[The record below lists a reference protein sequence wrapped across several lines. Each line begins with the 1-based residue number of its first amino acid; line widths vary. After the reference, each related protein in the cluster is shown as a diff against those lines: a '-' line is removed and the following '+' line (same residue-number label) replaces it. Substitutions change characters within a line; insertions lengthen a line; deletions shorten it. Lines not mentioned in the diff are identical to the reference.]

1 MVRLVTRLARAGALL
16 TLLAGVLLLSTRC
29 SRGPD
34 AADVR
39 TALQEQLDAALGGRV
54 LTVKSLVPAGSA
66 SLSGRDGRLKYFNAE
81 LEFARDYDFTNW
93 NAHSVASLA
102 ALLGAGPK
110 GVIGLKEGGNR
121 AGDTLGVYGSAAF
134 EKQGDRWTL
143 VPLAQPPVPSAAEV
157 PPAALTAAVRP
168 QPHEV
173 PPPSPAHTEYAK
185 LGELLTLPR
194 APGVTES
201 DREEILV
208 EEFQR
213 TRHAARLRLEQKADE
228 LTVAGGPPG
237 GAYQE
242 TLIALDARAA
252 AAGIALTTLTSAG
265 SVENIRLLSDHRA
278 QFALVQNDI
287 ADNAYAGSGRFAG
300 APQRDLRSVA
310 SLFPETIQ
318 LVTRAQSGISSVTD
332 LKGKRVGLGPIGSG
346 TRANALAIL
355 AANGITEDMLGG
367 ALDDPIVEA
376 TRALADGRLDA
387 FFITV
392 HAPAPALQRLAAALP
407 LAWVPIGPSRE
418 LIASGLVPITMPPET
433 YPGQKTPIPTLAA
446 TALLVTREDV
456 PPVQVERMLSLLFE
470 GKHTVD
476 SAAVS
481 RIALRTARSGV
492 NLPWSPVADA
502 WLTAHVADPQPCG
515 AKPCDVH

>member
-1 MVRLVTRLARAGALL
+1 MVRLVTRMVRAWVLLAVAALL
-16 TLLAGVLLLSTRC
+16 LAAGC

-34 AADVR
+34 AAGVR
-39 TALQEQLDAALGGRV
+39 NALQAQLDAALGGRV

-93 NAHSVASLA
+93 NAHSVSSLA

-110 GVIGLKEGGNR
+110 GVLGLKEGGNR
-121 AGDTLGVYGSAAF
+121 AGDTIGVYGSAAF
-134 EKQGDRWTL
+134 QQQDGQWTL
-143 VPLAQPPVPSAAEV
+143 VPLAQQPVAPAAEV
-157 PPAALTAAVRP
+157 PAAALVATVRP
-168 QPHEV
+168 QPHEM
-173 PPPSPAHTEYAK
+173 PAPSPAQVEYTK
-185 LGELLTLPR
+185 LGELMTLPR
-194 APGVTES
+194 APGVTEN
-201 DREEILV
+201 DRAAILV

-213 TRHAARLRLEQKADE
+213 AHQAARQRLQQKADE
-228 LTVAGGPPG
+228 ITVAGGPPG

-242 TLIALDARAA
+242 TLAALEARAA
-252 AAGIALTTLTSAG
+252 AAGIALATLSSAG
-265 SVENIRLLSDHRA
+265 SIGNIRLLSDTRA

-287 ADNAYAGSGRFAG
+287 AAAAYAGSGRFAG
-300 APQRDLRSVA
+300 APQRELRAVA

-318 LVTRAQSGISSVTD
+318 LVTRRKSGISNVSD
-332 LKGKRVGLGPIGSG
+332 LKGRRVGLGPVGSG

-355 AANGITEDMLGG
+355 AANGITEEML
-367 ALDDPIVEA
+367 AATNPDPLTDV
-376 TRALADGRLDA
+376 TRALAEDRIDA

-392 HAPAPALQRLAAALP
+392 NAPAPALQRLATSMP

-433 YPGQKTPIPTLAA
+433 YPGQTGPIPTLAA

-470 GKHTVD
+470 GKHTVQ

-481 RIALRTARSGV
+481 RIAVRTAREGV
-492 NLPWSPVADA
+492 TLPWSPAADT
-502 WLTAHVADPQPCG
+502 WLAARAPAPAP
-515 AKPCDVH
+515 AK